1 MLLGVAVCIVPSLIT
16 AHSSSHDNKVSTSLW
31 NPGCSPG
38 AGWPVTACVPGAGP
52 GTAIRVCQ
60 SVGLH
65 QHGESGA
72 LLPVC
77 HFPHAIAPTTAGR
90 EHYRQ
95 YWSETWE
102 ASITFS
108 HQGYLDLFV
117 TISDRL
123 DQSSKFAQR
132 RDFLLRPVMTRPVL
146 CSVHRPSVG
155 GPRSQVR
162 GMCDGRLSSH
172 LSSHH
177 AAACRTGE
185 TLASKATRPVMQM
198 MEILAAF

>member
-1 MLLGVAVCIVPSLIT
+1 MLLSVAVCIVPSLIT

-117 TISDRL
+117 TLSDGL

-132 RDFLLRPVMTRPVL
+132 RDFLLRPVMTRPVQ
-146 CSVHRPSVG
+146 CSVHRPGLVWVDP
-155 GPRSQVR
+155 GPRSEECAMVA
-162 GMCDGRLSSH
+162 SP

-185 TLASKATRPVMQM
+185 TIASKATRPVMQM